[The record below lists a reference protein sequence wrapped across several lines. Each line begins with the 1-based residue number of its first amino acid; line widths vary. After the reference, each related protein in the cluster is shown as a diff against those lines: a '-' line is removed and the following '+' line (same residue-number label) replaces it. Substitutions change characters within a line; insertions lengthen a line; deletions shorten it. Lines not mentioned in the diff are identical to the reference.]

1 MTISYPLAQRAD
13 QSADGLGGLLPSLA
27 CGVLK
32 QISSMGSLRSRLSI
46 LIYHRV
52 LARPDPLFPAEID
65 APRFE
70 QHLAFLKAN
79 FNIIALHEAIDGLRN
94 NTLPPRAAC
103 ITFDDGYADNAEIAL
118 PLLQKHGVQATV
130 FVATGF
136 LDGGRMWNDTII
148 ELIRN
153 APAAIDL
160 SAAGYGAFALD
171 TIDQRRQAITALL
184 GKLKYVPMEQR
195 QQHVDAI
202 AALVPVTLRNDL
214 MMTSAQVR
222 QLHDAGI
229 EIGGHTVNHPII
241 ARLPAAAARQEIADG
256 KHALEAIIAAPVRL
270 FAYPNGKPGQDYHAE
285 HVSMVRQLGFEAAVS
300 TSWGAARPG
309 GDLFQLPRFTPWDR
323 DRLRFTLRMMKNLG
337 SRGDTA

>member
-1 MTISYPLAQRAD
+1 MNLTNPLSTRVGAM
-13 QSADGLGGLLPSLA
+13 SGGLGDALPSLA
-27 CGVLK
+27 CGALK
-32 QISSMGSLRSRLSI
+32 QLGSLRPLRNRLSI

-52 LARPDPLFPAEID
+52 LARPDPLFPDEID

-79 FNIIALHEAIDGLRN
+79 FSIVSLREAVAGLRD
-94 NTLPPRAAC
+94 NTLPARAAC
-103 ITFDDGYADNAEIAL
+103 LTFDDGYADNAEIAL
-118 PLLQKHGVQATV
+118 PLLQKHGVPATV

-136 LDGGRMWNDTII
+136 LNGGRMWNDTII

-153 APAAIDL
+153 APSAIDL
-160 SAAGYGAFALD
+160 SAAGHGAFTLD
-171 TIDQRRQAITALL
+171 SIEQRRQAITALL

-195 QQHVDAI
+195 QQQVDAI
-202 AALVPVTLRNDL
+202 AALVPVILPNDL

-222 QLHDAGI
+222 QLHRAGI

-241 ARLPAAAARQEIADG
+241 ARLPSAAARQEIADG
-256 KHALEAIIAAPVRL
+256 KHALEALIDAPVTV

-285 HVSMVRQLGFEAAVS
+285 HVAMVRQLGFEAAVS

-309 GDLFQLPRFTPWDR
+309 GDQFQLPRFTPWDR
-323 DRLRFTLRMMKNLG
+323 DRLRFTLRMMKNLR
-337 SRGDTA
+337 SAGDTV